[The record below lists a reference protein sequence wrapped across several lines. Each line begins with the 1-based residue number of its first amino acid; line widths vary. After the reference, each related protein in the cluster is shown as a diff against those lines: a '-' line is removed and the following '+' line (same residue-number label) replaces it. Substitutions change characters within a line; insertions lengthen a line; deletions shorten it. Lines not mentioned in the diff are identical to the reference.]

1 MNIDIIGY
9 IAVVIGAFSTAPQIY
24 QIVKTK
30 KVRDINFLFF
40 FYRAFSSILYV
51 IYGSL
56 KKDYVMLA
64 SAIMPLILEFTVLF
78 LYLLYSKN
86 DDIVDNNN

>member
-40 FYRAFSSILYV
+40 FLEHSQVYY
-51 IYGSL
+51 
-56 KKDYVMLA
+56 MLF
-64 SAIMPLILEFTVLF
+64 MVH
-78 LYLLYSKN
+78 
-86 DDIVDNNN
+86 